1 MLEERAI
8 LRQGQKVYFDTE
20 KNIEGTVTS
29 GTYSPTLKKP
39 IALARVPRTAAK
51 SCYAEMR
58 GKEVFAKIGSPRFI
72 KEGKEIFK
80 ERI

>member
-8 LRQGQKVYFDTE
+8 LRQGQKVYCDGDKE
-20 KNIEGTVTS
+20 LEGVVTS

-39 IALARVPRTAAK
+39 IALARIPSIAAK
-51 SCYAEMR
+51 SCFTEMR

-72 KEGKEIFK
+72 REGKEIFK